1 MSHASHQEHEQAR
14 RNQRHAELR
23 DGPEAL
29 PEDKPEAPRRHKDKT
44 LQSGKRSDDKSIKG
58 TAPAAPPK
66 HEDEA
71 FDVFEGNAPQSDG

>member
-14 RNQRHAELR
+14 RNHRQAELR
-23 DGPEAL
+23 DRPEEL
-29 PEDKPEAPRRHKDKT
+29 PKDKPEASRPRKT
-44 LQSGKRSDDKSIKG
+44 LESGKRSEDKTIKG